1 MQLRAAISLRLTA
14 GAATAANDDAA
25 TAPGD
30 PDAGPSARIRVANF
44 AVGSPGQAVELHVER
59 HPADRAGAFHRTADP
74 GR

>member
-44 AVGSPGQAVELHVER
+44 AVGSPCL
-59 HPADRAGAFHRTADP
+59 
-74 GR
+74 